1 MKIAKIMDEM
11 KEKMY
16 EVKKSC
22 LNENLTFLL
31 KNHNTVFNG
40 MGC

>member
-1 MKIAKIMDEM
+1 M

-16 EVKKSC
+16 EVKKTC

-31 KNHNTVFNG
+31 KNHNAAFSD
-40 MGC
+40 MGY

>member
-1 MKIAKIMDEM
+1 M

-31 KNHNTVFNG
+31 KNHNAVFNG

>member
-1 MKIAKIMDEM
+1 MDEM

-31 KNHNTVFNG
+31 KNHNAAFSD
-40 MGC
+40 MGY